1 MVSGFYTTRFMKHRK
16 LGQSD
21 LYVSPI
27 GLGCWQFSEG
37 KSITGSFWPR
47 LDENTTLAIIQ
58 ASLEGGIN
66 WFDTAEAYGWGKSEA
81 GLVKALKMLNK
92 QKGEIVIATKW
103 FPIFRTAN
111 SIYKTVNTRLK
122 YLDGFPIDL
131 YQIHA
136 PYGSFSSREKQLWAM
151 KEVVKAGKAKYLGVS
166 NFSAKQMREAY
177 EQLRRTPA
185 PLISNQVKYNLLHRR
200 IENNG
205 VLETAKELGISIIA
219 YSPLEQGLL
228 SGKYHDNPDLIQSSP
243 GPRKRLR
250 RFSRKG
256 LAESAPVIHELR
268 IIADKYKVT
277 MAQVALR
284 WVIQFHGECIVA
296 IPGATKVRQAK
307 ENAAVMNFELTQEEL
322 DLLDMVSKPF
332 IKP

>member
-1 MVSGFYTTRFMKHRK
+1 MKLHQ
-16 LGQSD
+16 LGKSD
-21 LYVSPI
+21 LKVSPI

-37 KSITGSFWPR
+37 KSIAASFWPP
-47 LDENTTLAIIQ
+47 LDENTTNTIVK
-58 ASLEGGIN
+58 ASLEGGVN

-81 GLVKALKMLNK
+81 GLARALKSSGK
-92 QKGEIVIATKW
+92 KSGDIIIATKW

-111 SIYKTVNTRLK
+111 SIYKSINKRIQH
-122 YLDGFPIDL
+122 LDGFPIDL
-131 YQIHA
+131 FQIHA
-136 PYGSFSSREKQLWAM
+136 PYGSLSSKEKQLWAM
-151 KEVVKAGKAKYLGVS
+151 KEIVKAGKVRYIGVS
-166 NFSAKQMREAY
+166 NYNANQMRYAH

-205 VLETAKELGISIIA
+205 VLNTARELGISLIA

-228 SGKYHDNPDLIQSSP
+228 SGKFHDNPDLIQSRP

-268 IIADKYKVT
+268 IIADKYKVS

-284 WVIQFHGECIVA
+284 WVIQFHKDLIVA
-296 IPGATKVRQAK
+296 IPGATKVRHAK
-307 ENAAVMNFELTQEEL
+307 ENAEVLKFELTKEEL
-322 DLLDMVSKPF
+322 QILDEVSRPF